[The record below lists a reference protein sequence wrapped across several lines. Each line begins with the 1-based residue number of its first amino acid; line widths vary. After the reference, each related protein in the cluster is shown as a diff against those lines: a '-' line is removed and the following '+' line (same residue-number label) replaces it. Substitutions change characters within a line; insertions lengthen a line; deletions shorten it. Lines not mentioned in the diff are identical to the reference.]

1 MYLAHTHILIPCGDF
16 FINRFHHQNNL
27 SISLS
32 LPNRCNA
39 PNDLCIAFVF
49 SKSSPNNRP
58 TPVLH
63 LLAQSQRFN
72 YERGNGWASERGTH
86 PVLMLCVGLIS
97 SDHLTSQDSNVSIS
111 VVLHMSHKTLKENT
125 MRFCKGRISVFLN
138 PWRAT

>member
-63 LLAQSQRFN
+63 LLAWSQRFN
-72 YERGNGWASERGTH
+72 YERGNAWASERGTQ
-86 PVLMLCVGLIS
+86 PLLMLRVGLIS
-97 SDHLTSQDSNVSIS
+97 SDHLTPQYFNVTIPG
-111 VVLHMSHKTLKENT
+111 VLHMSHKTLTEDT
-125 MRFCKGRISVFLN
+125 MRFYKGESVSS
-138 PWRAT
+138 